1 MNIVQC
7 ERRHLVERCQQ
18 RGADIEEAMKS
29 VTFSSGDRLYVDTDH
44 PSYPKRPKG
53 LGDYVATGLSAV
65 GITPEKVS
73 KVIGKPCGCNKRKE
87 RLNKLG
93 KKFGIGADPAD
104 IKDNRKGN

>member
-1 MNIVQC
+1 M
-7 ERRHLVERCQQ
+7 
-18 RGADIEEAMKS
+18 
-29 VTFSSGDRLYVDTDH
+29 
-44 PSYPKRPKG
+44 
-53 LGDYVATGLSAV
+53 

-104 IKDNRKGN
+104 IKDNRKGQ